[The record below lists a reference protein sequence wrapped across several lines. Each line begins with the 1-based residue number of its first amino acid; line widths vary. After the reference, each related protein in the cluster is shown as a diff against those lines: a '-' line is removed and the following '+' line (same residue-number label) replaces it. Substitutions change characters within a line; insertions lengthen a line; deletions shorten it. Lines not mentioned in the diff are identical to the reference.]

1 VAGSEVAKASAIV
14 DRDGRTW
21 TQDELI
27 ALVSRAR
34 EDDPGALE
42 TLEMKFSASQGWWSV
57 FVRAPAEQAEEALI
71 SASATTEFG
80 RLAVR
85 NILALTRNELAGPK
99 PTPLV
104 RLAARNA
111 ALCSLEADLAHRS
124 SATWLA
130 KNELPA
136 EALQRW
142 LDRAD
147 ARFRKAL
154 KCLADLQRLQLP
166 TVQVNVGG
174 QQVNIATAQLNLP
187 GSSGGPPI
195 ETAADAP
202 GQVVVTG
209 AAVPLPAL
217 ASPTT
222 ATDAQMNTR
231 SQGGR
236 EPADAA
242 TREPGEGLAAPSGT
256 VGATL
261 GTPDA
266 FLSSECPTPKTS
278 GTTVPAGVSPPRP
291 SAPPSRPSPAAR
303 RRAPARRDRRG
314 TDPRRAAPRGTN
326 QPEHVK
332 GAALMR
338 DALPALIR
346 GRRTAERRGRT
357 RSPPA
362 GGAGKRSR

>member
-1 VAGSEVAKASAIV
+1 MASDNVAPRSAII
-14 DRDGRTW
+14 DRGGRTW
-21 TQDELI
+21 SVEEI
-27 ALVSRAR
+27 AELVSRASAD
-34 EDDPGALE
+34 EASAIA
-42 TLEMKFSASQGWWSV
+42 TLKSSFDASQWLWDYITES
-57 FVRAPAEQAEEALI
+57 AAEDAEENLI
-71 SASATTEFG
+71 KASETKEFW
-80 RLAVR
+80 RLAAR
-85 NILALTRNELAGPK
+85 RRLARTRNGLAGPS

-124 SATWLA
+124 SAERLA
-130 KNELPA
+130 KNEVPS

-187 GSSGGPPI
+187 GSSGEAPI
-195 ETAADAP
+195 ETAPDTSKP
-202 GQVVVTG
+202 VVVTAT
-209 AAVPLPAL
+209 AAPRPAL
-217 ASPTT
+217 ASPTS
-222 ATDAQMNTR
+222 ATDAQMNAR

-242 TREPGEGLAAPSGT
+242 TRELGEGLAAPSET
-256 VGATL
+256 AGATR

-266 FLSSECPTPKTS
+266 FLRSECPTPGTS
-278 GTTVPAGVSPPRP
+278 GTVPPGVSPPRS

-332 GAALMR
+332 GAAVMR

>member
-1 VAGSEVAKASAIV
+1 MASDNVAPRSAII
-14 DRDGRTW
+14 DRGGRTW
-21 TQDELI
+21 SVEEI
-27 ALVSRAR
+27 AELVSRASAD
-34 EDDPGALE
+34 EASAIA
-42 TLEMKFSASQGWWSV
+42 TLKSSFDASQWLWDYITES
-57 FVRAPAEQAEEALI
+57 AAEDAEENLI
-71 SASATTEFG
+71 KASETKEFW
-80 RLAVR
+80 RLAAR
-85 NILALTRNELAGPK
+85 RRLARTRNGLAGPS

-111 ALCSLEADLAHRS
+111 ALCSLETDLAYRS
-124 SATWLA
+124 AA
-130 KNELPA
+130 DKIA
-136 EALQRW
+136 EGVVPPEAVQRW
-142 LDRAD
+142 LDRAVE
-147 ARFRKAL
+147 RFRKAL
-154 KCLADLQRLQLP
+154 KCVADLQRLALP

-174 QQVNIATAQLNLP
+174 HQVNIATGQLNLP
-187 GSSGGPPI
+187 GSSGEPSIESTADTPGPLVA
-195 ETAADAP
+195 T
-202 GQVVVTG
+202 V

-217 ASPTT
+217 ASPSA

-231 SQGGR
+231 SQGGH

-242 TREPGEGLAAPSGT
+242 TRELGEALASPSGT
-256 VGATL
+256 AGAAR

-266 FLSSECPTPKTS
+266 FLASECPTPETS
-278 GTTVPAGVSPPRP
+278 GTVPPGVSPPRS

-332 GAALMR
+332 GAAVMR